1 VLPQQRLF
9 EEEVRNLLRG
19 GEVSEINEL
28 KQLGMSLQAIGALTG
43 HDRRT
48 IRKYLAQTE
57 GTRPSYGPRAPRPS
71 KLDAFRPYLEERCK
85 AGVWNAVVL
94 LRELRGRGYGG
105 SYTILTDYLRPQREA
120 ARQTAVRR
128 FETPPGVQAQGD
140 WGHLGYVEDE
150 AGQQAV
156 SGFVFTMGHSR
167 ALMAEA
173 ALAQKL
179 GTLLR
184 LHEEALRQLGGIPR
198 EILYDRMKTV
208 WLGTDERG
216 EVRWHPQFLDFAR
229 YWGFTP
235 RLCRPYRAQTKGKVE
250 SGVKYVRR
258 NFLCSLQGREPH
270 SIDELNAAMRSWV
283 WEAAN
288 QRVHGTTHCIVPQRW
303 QAERAH
309 LQSAAGRLPYPYVE
323 EELRRVSRDAYVA
336 WQGNRYSVPW
346 TYAGQQ
352 VRVRE
357 PSGVIEVY
365 AGDSQIA
372 AHPRLW
378 GQHRIAAQSA
388 HHAGIPLGSTG
399 SATKTQVRIRPLG
412 PEVEVRSLTACEF
425 ASAKGAR

>member
-1 VLPQQRLF
+1 M
-9 EEEVRNLLRG
+9 
-19 GEVSEINEL
+19 SEINEL

-43 HDRRT
+43 HDRKT
-48 IRKYLAQTE
+48 IRKYLAHAP
-57 GTRPSYGPRAPRPS
+57 GTRPSYGPRAPRPG
-71 KLDAFRPYLEERCK
+71 KLDAFMPYLEERCK

-94 LRELRGRGYGG
+94 LRELRERGYSG

-128 FETPPGVQAQGD
+128 FETAPGVQAQVD
-140 WGHLGYVEDE
+140 WGHLGYLEDE
-150 AGQQAV
+150 AGEQAV
-156 SGFVFTMGHSR
+156 SGFVFTLGYSR
-167 ALMAEA
+167 ALMAEG
-173 ALAQKL
+173 ALDQKL

-184 LHEEALRQLGGIPR
+184 LHEEAFRQLGGIPR

-270 SIDELNAAMRSWV
+270 SLDDLNARLRSWV
-283 WEAAN
+283 WEVAN
-288 QRVHGTTHCIVPQRW
+288 QRVHGTTHCIVQRRW
-303 QAERAH
+303 QAEQAH
-309 LQSAAGRLPYPYVE
+309 LEPMAGRLPYPYVE

-352 VRVRE
+352 VMVRGQ
-357 PSGVIEVY
+357 SGVVEVF
-365 AGDSQIA
+365 AGDVLIA
-372 AHPRLW
+372 THARLA
-378 GQHRIAAQSA
+378 GQHRIAAQA
-388 HHAGIPLGSTG
+388 VHHAGIPLGSLR
-399 SATKTQVRIRPLG
+399 SIVKTQVRIRPLG
-412 PEVEVRSLTACEF
+412 PEVEVRSL
-425 ASAKGAR
+425 SAYECMAAGGGR